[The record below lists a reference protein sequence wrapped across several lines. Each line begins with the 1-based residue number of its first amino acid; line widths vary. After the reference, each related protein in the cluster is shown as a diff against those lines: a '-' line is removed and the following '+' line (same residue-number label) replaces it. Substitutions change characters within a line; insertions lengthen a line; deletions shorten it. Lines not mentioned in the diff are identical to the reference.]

1 MRVRAWLGLVLVLGG
16 CGPGAREAPDA
27 ALDAGRDAAPPDV
40 TVVDV
45 EVIVDDAAAP
55 VDAAPLVD
63 IPIQDVQDLSRI
75 THVSAGARV
84 RLDGVVVTARDA
96 DANLFVVQEPTGA
109 PGYAGVMVNA
119 EPLPAGA
126 TLPAVG
132 DLVDLQGTVREVSR
146 AGYTGSRTSVESLT
160 SLAVVGSAP
169 VPAAALVTPTEIN
182 LTGAR
187 AEELEGVLVKLG
199 AVSVGVVEPGF
210 GTFTVDGG
218 LTISN
223 RLFPAAAPLAFPFA
237 RDSYGS
243 IGGILDFDFG
253 APRLLPRSDS
263 DLTGYVRAPACL
275 DALAPTNTTV
285 GEGQS
290 VTLTAAL
297 DRPAPPGGVAL
308 ALDSSSPANAAP
320 AQASVTVA
328 AGALSAPVVVNGVL
342 TSASAVNIGAAI
354 TGCGSAAGMRKTT
367 TVTVL
372 NGPTPRLAA
381 LSPANLYVMGNGG
394 QGSEGVLTLRLD
406 RPAPAP
412 PAAATTVTLTSGDA
426 RLAVPAV
433 LTVPP
438 GATVAAFK
446 VRGAGAPSAT
456 AVTVGASF
464 NASSVSAAVTVVSLA
479 SLPVAEQVQLN
490 ELLAAP
496 AATLPDGDAN
506 CDGVANSVDDEF
518 VELVSVAPQPLD
530 LSNVQLND
538 AAATPNGHRFA
549 AGTILG
555 PGESIVIFG
564 GGAALP
570 MATLHPWCAG
580 TFAGARLER
589 ANLRGT
595 LGLNNG
601 GDTLTLRS
609 AAGVTLTQV
618 SYGAVAA
625 GPSVTRDPDLTGAL
639 VVHSSAVG
647 RAGDRPYSPGT
658 RLTGAPFWLASP

>member
-1 MRVRAWLGLVLVLGG
+1 MRVRAWLVAALVLLGAG

-27 ALDAGRDAAPPDV
+27 AVDAGRDAAPPDV

-45 EVIVDDAAAP
+45 EVVDAAPP

-63 IPIQDVQDLSRI
+63 IPIQDVQDLSRV
-75 THVSAGARV
+75 THVLAGARV

-109 PGYAGVMVNA
+109 PAHAGVMVNA

-146 AGYTGSRTSVESLT
+146 TGFTGSRTSIESLT
-160 SLAVVGSAP
+160 SLVVVGSAAVP
-169 VPAAALVTPTEIN
+169 TPAAVTPTEIN

-187 AEELEGVLVKLG
+187 AEELEGVLCKLG

-218 LTISN
+218 LTIAN

-237 RDSYGS
+237 RDTYGS

-253 APRLLPRSDS
+253 APRLLPRGDS

-275 DALAPTNTTV
+275 DALTPSNTTV

-297 DRPAPPGGVAL
+297 DRPAPLGGAVL
-308 ALDSSSPANAAP
+308 ALDSSSPSNAAP
-320 AQASVTVA
+320 AQASVTVV
-328 AGALSAPVVVNGVL
+328 AGALSAQVVVSGVL
-342 TSASAVNIGAAI
+342 ASASAVNIGAAI
-354 TGCGSAAGMRKTT
+354 TGCGSGAGTRKTS

-381 LSPANLYVMGNGG
+381 LTPANLYVMGNGG

-426 RLAVPAV
+426 RLAVPV
-433 LTVPP
+433 SLTVPP

-446 VRGAGAPSAT
+446 VRGAGAPSST

-479 SLPVAEQVQLN
+479 SLPVAEQLQLN

-506 CDGVANSVDDEF
+506 CDGVVDSVDDEF

-530 LSNVQLND
+530 LSNLQLTD

-549 AGTILG
+549 AGTVLG

-564 GGAALP
+564 GGAIAP
-570 MATLHPWCAG
+570 MTTLHPWCAG
-580 TFAGARLER
+580 AFAGARLER

-658 RLTGAPFWLASP
+658 RLTGVPFWLASP